1 MQTNKLLCVNAM
13 HKHYRIQ
20 EALLPSLSAAGFTI
34 ESENDDVDCY
44 GSIRTIFACG
54 EKRVLLEWD
63 GEEGFGYAE
72 VWRDGAWQSLAT
84 KVLES
89 QESGFRA
96 AVQQLQQEL
105 GSYLEGSSQIT

>member
-1 MQTNKLLCVNAM
+1 M
-13 HKHYRIQ
+13 HEHYRIQ
-20 EALLPSLSAAGFTI
+20 EALWPSLSAAGFTI
-34 ESENDDVDCY
+34 ESENDDVDYY

-72 VWRDGAWQSLAT
+72 VWRDDGWQSLAT

-105 GSYLEGSSQIT
+105 GSYLEGNSQIT